1 MAVEIPP
8 RNADPRGGDQSPGTS
23 RSGVLY
29 AVRQLLRLWGLFARM
44 DLLWLSRSTRDAL
57 MWLVSDLVARLAG
70 IMTTLLLAERFHG
83 IGHWSKAQIIFML
96 GYAMVV
102 GGVLDTL
109 FGYNVKMISRRI
121 GRGQLDHML
130 VQPQPLWRLILT
142 EGFMPYSQP
151 IVLVVAGALLAWSST
166 QLAVVVTPLW
176 LLLLAGN
183 LLASAVIV
191 LSVQLGWGSLAFW
204 APRSAEEITM
214 STDAMVGSLGTLP
227 LDNVPRVLLG
237 GLLTA
242 MPVGFVAWV
251 PARAITGVAP
261 LFPGALVTLVA
272 APVFFAVAVLVF
284 RKGLRHYGRVGS
296 KRYSPFG
303 HRR

>member
-1 MAVEIPP
+1 M
-8 RNADPRGGDQSPGTS
+8 GGD
-23 RSGVLY
+23 
-29 AVRQLLRLWGLFARM
+29 AVRHLLRMWGLFARM

-57 MWLVSDLVARLAG
+57 IWLVSDLVARVAG
-70 IMTTLLLAERFHG
+70 VMTTLLLAERFNG
-83 IGHWSKAQIIFML
+83 IGGWSKDQIIFML

-151 IVLVVAGALLAWSST
+151 IVVVLAGTLLAWSASH
-166 QLAVVVTPLW
+166 LPVDVTAGW
-176 LLLLAGN
+176 LLLLVGN
-183 LLASAVIV
+183 LVASATIV
-191 LSVQLGWGSLAFW
+191 LAVQLGWGSLAFW

-214 STDAMVGSLGTLP
+214 STDGMVGALGTLP

-261 LFPGALVTLVA
+261 VWPGGFITLAA
-272 APVFFAVAVLVF
+272 APVFLAVAVLVF

-296 KRYSPFG
+296 KRYSSFG

>member
-1 MAVEIPP
+1 MAAERTHGV
-8 RNADPRGGDQSPGTS
+8 ADHGQRRD
-23 RSGVLY
+23 GVVHGL
-29 AVRQLLRLWGLFARM
+29 RQLLRMWGLFARM
-44 DLLWLSRSTRDAL
+44 DLLWLSRGTRDAL
-57 MWLVSDLVARLAG
+57 IWVVSDLVARLAG
-70 IMTTLLLAERFHG
+70 ITTTLLLAERFNG
-83 IGHWSKAQIIFML
+83 IGHWSKAQILFML

-109 FGYNVKMISRRI
+109 FGYNIKMISRRI

-130 VQPQPLWRLILT
+130 VQPQPLWRLIVT

-151 IVLVVAGALLAWSST
+151 IVVVVAGALLAWSSI
-166 QLAVVVTPLW
+166 QLPLEVTPLW
-176 LLLLAGN
+176 LLLVAGN

-191 LSVQLGWGSLAFW
+191 LAVQLGWGSLAFW
-204 APRSAEEITM
+204 APRAAEEITM
-214 STDAMVGSLGTLP
+214 STDAMVGGLGTLP
-227 LDNVPRVLLG
+227 LDNVPRMLLG

-251 PARAITGVAP
+251 PARALTGVAP
-261 LFPGALVTLVA
+261 VFPGGFVTLVA
-272 APVFFAVAVLVF
+272 APVFLTAAVLVF

-296 KRYSPFG
+296 QRYSPFG

>member
-1 MAVEIPP
+1 MAVESPT
-8 RNADPRGGDQSPGTS
+8 RAAGPGT
-23 RSGVLY
+23 RRERRFDGL
-29 AVRQLLRLWGLFARM
+29 RQLLRLWGLFARM
-44 DLLWLSRSTRDAL
+44 DLLWLTRSTRDAL
-57 MWLVSDLVARLAG
+57 IWLVSDLVARVAG
-70 IMTTLLLAERFHG
+70 IMTTLLLAERFNG
-83 IGHWSKAQIIFML
+83 IGGWSKAQIFFML
-96 GYAMVV
+96 GYAIVV

-151 IVLVVAGALLAWSST
+151 IVLVVAGSLLAWSTT
-166 QLAVVVTPLW
+166 QVPVDVTPAW
-176 LLLLAGN
+176 LLLLLGN
-183 LLASAVIV
+183 LLASATIV
-191 LSVQLGWGSLAFW
+191 LAVQLGWGSLAFW

-214 STDAMVGSLGTLP
+214 STDGMVGALGTLP

-261 LFPGALVTLVA
+261 IWPGAFVTLVA
-272 APVFFAVAVLVF
+272 APVFLAVAVLVF

-296 KRYSPFG
+296 KRYSSFG